1 MANGTICVFY
11 RKSISP
17 DLPQQFGD
25 ATISTDACHLKCDNT
40 DYFSEA
46 KDWENPYV
54 LTLSEGIRAS
64 AIKYMT
70 FVGKDHIWCACGN
83 TISVV
88 DVVNLKVLSNF
99 TVFTRRNQ
107 LVNELV
113 SNGVKVWGIGRQLS
127 CVMEWDAKTQKLLM
141 IFDCSRIDPTGSSL
155 KGDPSSIEE
164 LTGTSV
170 STRLKEE
177 ESTSSSPINE
187 RDDELANDSGSL
199 TTSASPKDHVFQVVN
214 EPQNPSKTTNAAFNS
229 RLTRQTLKTFRRPPR
244 NRAINMS
251 LEPGKGIFAPR
262 PEMDAQQRARIR
274 SHLRMQ
280 GATRTTSL
288 LFVQDALW
296 VARGMGDVLVIDVTE
311 TENHGIVMARFTSED
326 SHKYGNK
333 STHKLCHVGNNY
345 VVSSQWLEPLEMVR
359 HRASTSVDTAS
370 AAQSLPI
377 SSEPLL
383 TAHQQIT
390 VWEAWNQ
397 SKVQLYNQKIGH
409 MLQMDKSS

>member
-1 MANGTICVFY
+1 M
-11 RKSISP
+11 
-17 DLPQQFGD
+17 
-25 ATISTDACHLKCDNT
+25 ISTEACHLKCDDN
-40 DYFSEA
+40 DYFHEA

-70 FVGKDHIWCACGN
+70 FVGEKQIWCACGN

-88 DVVNLKVLSNF
+88 DIANLKVLSNF
-99 TVFTRRNQ
+99 TVFNRRNQ

-127 CVMEWDAKTQKLLM
+127 CVMEWDAKTQKLLT
-141 IFDCSRIDPTGSSL
+141 IFDCSRIDPAGSCL

-164 LTGTSV
+164 LTSANLANPSRDDV
-170 STRLKEE
+170 STP
-177 ESTSSSPINE
+177 SHSPIHD
-187 RDDELANDSGSL
+187 RDDELTNDSGS
-199 TTSASPKDHVFQVVN
+199 TTSASPKDHVFQVLN
-214 EPQNPSKTTNAAFNS
+214 EPQNPSRTTNAVFNS
-229 RLTRQTLKTFRRPPR
+229 RLSRQTLKTFRKPPR

-251 LEPGKGIFAPR
+251 LEAGKGIFAPR

-288 LFVQDALW
+288 LHVQDALW
-296 VARGMGDVLVIDVTE
+296 IARGMGDVLVVDVTE
-311 TENHGIVMARFTSED
+311 TDNHGFVMARFTSED

-333 STHKLCHVGNNY
+333 STHKLCQVGAHY
-345 VVSSQWLEPLEMVR
+345 VASSQWLEPLELVNSR
-359 HRASTSVDTAS
+359 VRASTCTTDNIGMVQGPAV
-370 AAQSLPI
+370 

-390 VWEAWNQ
+390 VWEAWDQ
-397 SKVQLYNQKIGH
+397 SRVQLYNQKIGH
-409 MLQMDKSS
+409 MLQLDKQEPDN